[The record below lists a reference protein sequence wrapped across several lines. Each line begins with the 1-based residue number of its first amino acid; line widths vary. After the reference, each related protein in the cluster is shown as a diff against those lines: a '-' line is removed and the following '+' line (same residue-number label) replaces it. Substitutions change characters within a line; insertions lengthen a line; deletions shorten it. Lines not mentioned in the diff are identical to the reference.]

1 MSQAIELT
9 GTFEDRHYGKRL
21 DQALS
26 DLFPDYSRTRIKEW
40 ILDDKVSLD
49 GKLVNLPRERVLAGQ
64 QVLISAELP
73 DETRWQP
80 QDIELNIVYE
90 DEHILVID
98 KPAGLVVHPG
108 AGTPDGT
115 VLNALLYRYPEIAEV
130 PRAGIVHRLDKD
142 TTGLMVIAKSIPA
155 QTHLVD
161 ALQRRDITREYEAIA
176 VGHMTAGG
184 TVDEPIGRHANLRT
198 HMAVTPTGKPA
209 VTHYR
214 VMEKFRAHTRLR
226 LRLETGRTHQ
236 IRVHL
241 ASIGHP
247 LVGDPVY
254 GGGASRVPS
263 GPAFGRQ
270 ALHARRLGLVHPLTG
285 KSMLWK
291 SEGPEDMAEL
301 IATAR
306 MLAFEARAAEEEED
320 DWDEDFADGPEIIYA
335 YGDGTEDDDVDLE

>member
-9 GTFEDRHYGKRL
+9 GVFEDSHYGKRL

-40 ILDDKVSLD
+40 ILENRVTLD
-49 GKLVNLPRERVLAGQ
+49 GKVVALPRERVMAGQ
-64 QVLISAELP
+64 QVRIEAKLEE
-73 DETRWQP
+73 DTRWQP

-90 DEHILVID
+90 DDHILVID

-115 VLNALLYRYPEIAEV
+115 VLNALLHRYPEIAEV

-142 TTGLMVIAKSIPA
+142 TTGLMVVAKTIPA
-155 QTHLVD
+155 QTHLVE

-176 VGHMTAGG
+176 LGHMTAGG

-236 IRVHL
+236 IRVHM
-241 ASIGHP
+241 AYIKHP
-247 LVGDPVY
+247 LVGDPIY
-254 GGGASRVPS
+254 GGRLRPIRNASPEFTAALR
-263 GPAFGRQ
+263 GFHRQ
-270 ALHARRLGLVHPLTG
+270 ALHATMLRLAHPVTCELMEWH
-285 KSMLWK
+285 S
-291 SEGPEDMAEL
+291 PIPQDM
-301 IATAR
+301 
-306 MLAFEARAAEEEED
+306 
-320 DWDEDFADGPEIIYA
+320 
-335 YGDGTEDDDVDLE
+335 VDLIEALRIDTAANPDDLVWI